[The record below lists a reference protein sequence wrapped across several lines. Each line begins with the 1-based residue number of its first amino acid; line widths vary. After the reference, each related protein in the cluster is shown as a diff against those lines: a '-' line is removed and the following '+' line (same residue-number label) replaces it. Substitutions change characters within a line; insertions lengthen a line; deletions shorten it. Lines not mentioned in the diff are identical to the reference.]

1 MQDTCW
7 FDDRCLN
14 TWHYYKAKGYCK
26 STMEENENCGNVDRC
41 SSGVVEYPK
50 CHQDVYWGE

>member
-1 MQDTCW
+1 MHDTCW

-26 STMEENENCGNVDRC
+26 STMEENENCGNVDRR
-41 SSGVVEYPK
+41 SSGVVE
-50 CHQDVYWGE
+50 